1 MSTSA
6 APHEH
11 ALLDHLVRS
20 PEHRLRDRQPER
32 LRGLEV
38 NHQLELCRL
47 RDGRVCGLGTLESP
61 VYKIGGAEG
70 ARLGTRQLWGR
81 G

>member
-1 MSTSA
+1 MIWSA
-6 APHEH
+6 Q
-11 ALLDHLVRS
+11 
-20 PEHRLRDRQPER
+20 HRRRDLQPER

-47 RDGRVCGLGTLESP
+47 LDGQVCGLGTLESP
-61 VYKIGGAEG
+61 VYKIGGAAEG